1 MFFPLIR
8 SLLLT
13 LAVLFTAFSLS
24 AQPKDAAHYK
34 EVYRLASR
42 YGDYNAAIL
51 ATYHLMALDPA
62 DASLKDTLASLY
74 FGARSYTQAMVLG
87 REILG
92 ADPSNAKMLQLVA
105 ISEENL
111 GRAKEALEAY
121 EKVYATT
128 KLPYHLYKVAVLQYQ
143 LQRLGECQNTLGM
156 VIFAP
161 EADKAKV
168 AMPVNQQQ
176 QQEVNLKAA
185 AFYVRGL
192 VNLDQKESALARQAF
207 QEAVRLEPQFVLAKA
222 RLDELNKP
230 TPAPKPN
237 K

>member
-1 MFFPLIR
+1 MLR
-8 SLLLT
+8 ALLLA
-13 LAVLFTAFSLS
+13 LALSCVLTTAT
-24 AQPKDAAHYK
+24 AQTSKEAAHYK
-34 EVYRLASR
+34 EVYRLAAR
-42 YGDYNAAIL
+42 YGDYTTAIA

-62 DASLKDTLASLY
+62 DAALKDTLASLY
-74 FGARSYTQAMVLG
+74 FGARSWAQAMTLG
-87 REILG
+87 REILTG
-92 ADPSNAKMLQLVA
+92 QPDNAKMLQLVA

-121 EKVYATT
+121 EKVYAQT
-128 KLPYHLYKVAVLQYQ
+128 KLPFHLYKVAVLQYQ

-168 AMPVNQQQ
+168 ALPVNQQQ

-192 VNLDQKESALARQAF
+192 VSLDQKEPMLARQAF
-207 QEAVRLEPQFVLAKA
+207 QEALRLEPQFVLAKA
-222 RLDELNKP
+222 RLDEMNRP
-230 TPAPKPN
+230 APAPKPG

>member
-1 MFFPLIR
+1 MR
-8 SLLLT
+8 ALLLALT
-13 LAVLFTAFSLS
+13 LGCVLTTAT
-24 AQPKDAAHYK
+24 AQSSKEATHYK
-34 EVYRLASR
+34 EVYRLAAR
-42 YGDYNAAIL
+42 YGDYTTAIA

-74 FGARSYTQAMVLG
+74 FGARSWAQAMTLG
-87 REILG
+87 REILTTQ
-92 ADPSNAKMLQLVA
+92 PENAKMLQLVA

-121 EKVYATT
+121 EKVYAQT
-128 KLPYHLYKVAVLQYQ
+128 KLPFHLYKVAVLQYG

-161 EADKAKV
+161 DADKAKV
-168 AMPVNQQQ
+168 TLPVNQQQ

-185 AFYVRGL
+185 AFYIRGL
-192 VNLDQKESALARQAF
+192 VSLDQKEVALARQAF
-207 QEAVRLEPQFVLAKA
+207 QEAVRLEPNFVLA
-222 RLDELNKP
+222 RRSLDELNKP
-230 TPAPKPN
+230 AAKPTG